1 MFTTSRFYPRTL
13 DISSEFLLPR
23 AYLHTNQLTQSSISE
38 NIVDAILRIDLTIK
52 RVPLFTMCLVER
64 FDLWPRQPVYIVT
77 IFCEFTRNLACPDD
91 ESLVRLHLAAIFSRC
106 PSVDICKRRDNLF
119 AFNRPC
125 NRPFSA
131 VKLHVIKIHLSVT
144 KNWQICKYVVF
155 FFSGI
160 DFSGDI
166 LL

>member
-64 FDLWPRQPVYIVT
+64 FDLCCCRDGHP
-77 IFCEFTRNLACPDD
+77 NLYTL
-91 ESLVRLHLAAIFSRC
+91 SLS
-106 PSVDICKRRDNLF
+106 SVNSPEI
-119 AFNRPC
+119 
-125 NRPFSA
+125 
-131 VKLHVIKIHLSVT
+131 
-144 KNWQICKYVVF
+144 
-155 FFSGI
+155 
-160 DFSGDI
+160 
-166 LL
+166 